1 MSQITPSLSSRDT
14 AYVQIHEM
22 IVSGALSPGD
32 PLSERGL
39 SDSLGIGR
47 TPVREAIKAL
57 ARDGLLDISPMRGT
71 FVRQLSLDDLREIHE
86 TRLALEG
93 MAAFLAAE
101 RGPTDEL
108 RACAADLLHIA
119 TEDQLGRL
127 DVSQAQKV
135 GWIFHEAMFRAANN
149 QRLHEFYRNL
159 RAQSGL
165 ALQKVDGYDAERTRV
180 AVREHLNIYAAIET
194 RQPAE
199 AQRRAWEHL
208 SNALQARLRVL
219 TPAGALSKAAAAP

>member
-1 MSQITPSLSSRDT
+1 MNHVIAALSGRDT

-22 IVSGALSPGD
+22 IVSGVLSPGD

-71 FVRQLSLDDLREIHE
+71 FVRQLSIDDLREIHE

-108 RACAADLLHIA
+108 RACAADLQHIA
-119 TEDQLGRL
+119 AEDQQGRL
-127 DVSQAQKV
+127 DVSLAQKV
-135 GWIFHEAMFRAANN
+135 GWSFHEAMFRAANN
-149 QRLHEFYRNL
+149 QRLHAFYRNL

-165 ALQKVDGYDAERTRV
+165 ALQKVDGYDVERTKA
-180 AVREHLNIYAAIET
+180 AVQEHLSIYAAIEA

-199 AQRRAWEHL
+199 AQRCAWEHL
-208 SNALQARLRVL
+208 SHALQARLRAL
-219 TPAGALSKAAAAP
+219 TPAGTFSQAATAP